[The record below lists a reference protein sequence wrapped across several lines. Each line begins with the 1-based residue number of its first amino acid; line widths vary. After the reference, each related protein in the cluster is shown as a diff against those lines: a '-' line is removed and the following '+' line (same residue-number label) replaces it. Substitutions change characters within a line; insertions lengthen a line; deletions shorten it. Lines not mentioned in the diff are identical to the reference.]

1 MIKTTKFDTLE
12 HLKTPAEQIA
22 YLEAALE
29 TDDPGFVAVAIGD
42 IARANGIVEFAKAT
56 GLSRAAIYKGFR
68 VGGNPTIRSVNKAT
82 RALGMKLVL
91 APVSRPKRKTARSVA
106 KVTVA

>member
-1 MIKTTKFDTLE
+1 MAIKTTKFDVLE

-22 YLEAALE
+22 YLEAAIDA
-29 TDDPGFVAVAIGD
+29 DDPNFLAVAIGD
-42 IARANGIVEFAKAT
+42 IARAKGVVNFAKVT

-68 VGGNPTIRSVNKAT
+68 PGGNPTIGTVNKAT

-91 APVSRPKRKTARSVA
+91 APAEPEKPAKKPARA
-106 KVTVA
+106 AAM

>member
-1 MIKTTKFDTLE
+1 MAIKTTKFDVLE

-22 YLEAALE
+22 YFEAALD
-29 TDDPGFVAVAIGD
+29 TDDPDFLATALGD
-42 IARANGIVEFAKAT
+42 IARARGVVEFAKAT

-68 VGGNPTIRSVNKAT
+68 PGGNPTIGSIHKAT

-91 APVSRPKRKTARSVA
+91 APVEREKKTARKPKRA
-106 KVTVA
+106 AA